1 MLAATTANPN
11 KTKTRLRAT
20 YPGFLTNAR
29 SFCNEKHQILILRY
43 KLLKTNVDN
52 KDFLLLHPSNI
63 QKLSNT
69 EFLRIFYSV

>member
-29 SFCNEKHQILILRY
+29 SFCNEKHEVLIFRY
-43 KLLKTNVDN
+43 KTDLDN
-52 KDFLLLHPSNI
+52 KDFLLLPHSTYKNY
-63 QKLSNT
+63 STRN
-69 EFLRIFYSV
+69 FY